1 MGILWGQDKAKKDF
15 LGGDYGIK
23 ITPSK
28 LNTLCELEWPTFCVG
43 GLSKGT
49 LDVPTICCN
58 WDVVTRDPG
67 YPDQFL
73 YKSQPPQILA
83 SVLEEEPVLPPPY
96 EPPSS

>member
-1 MGILWGQDKAKKDF
+1 MGILWGQDTAKKDF

-28 LNTLCELEWPTFCVG
+28 LRTLCELEWPTFGVG

-49 LDVPTICCN
+49 LDVPTIRCN

-67 YPDQFL
+67 YPKFL

-83 SVLEEEPVLPPPY
+83 GVLEEEPVLLPPY